1 MRLLAVALAVLGLVS
16 SMALATPAQRR
27 NAQVR
32 PAQPSDAVA
41 QRCRDIS
48 RHVQGKGRDVKAFT
62 YFDECLRRGG
72 RM

>member
-1 MRLLAVALAVLGLVS
+1 MRVLAIALAVLGLVS
-16 SMALATPAQRR
+16 SVALPAQRR

-32 PAQPSDAVA
+32 PAQSSDAVA